1 MWVQKYFFFI
11 YPASFCKEFFKLF
24 PLLCEKAEYSHKMN
38 TFAQLHQNKF
48 FEEMTDYQCEKILP
62 YRSSSKGKKE
72 QVEQMFDAIAEK
84 YDPMNRLMS
93 LGNDRLWRKKAILSL
108 KELNP
113 QKILDIATGTGD
125 FAITAYHLLSPEKIT
140 GIDISEGMLKIGQ
153 QKIEKLNLTDRIV
166 LQVGDS
172 TELDFDSQTFD
183 AVTVAFGVRNFESLS
198 KGLCEM
204 YRVLKVGGV
213 AVILE
218 LSEPQNAFLK
228 FGYKLYAK
236 LVIPVFAWFISN
248 DSCAYNYLPQS
259 IEAFP
264 QGKKMKVLLYKCGF
278 SKVEVKTF
286 TFGSCS
292 FYRAVK

>member
-1 MWVQKYFFFI
+1 
-11 YPASFCKEFFKLF
+11 
-24 PLLCEKAEYSHKMN
+24 
-38 TFAQLHQNKF
+38 
-48 FEEMTDYQCEKILP
+48 MTDYKCEKVLP
-62 YRSSSKGKKE
+62 YHSSSKRKKE
-72 QVEQMFDAIAEK
+72 QVEQMFDTIAEK

-113 QKILDIATGTGD
+113 KKILDIATGTGD

-153 QKIEKLNLTDRIV
+153 QKIEKLKLTNHIT

-172 TELDFDSQTFD
+172 IGLDFDTQTFD

-218 LSEPQNAFLK
+218 LSEPQNIFLK
-228 FGYKLYAK
+228 FGYKIYTK
-236 LVIPVFAWFISN
+236 LIIPIFARFISK
-248 DSCAYNYLPQS
+248 DIRAYNYLPQS
-259 IEAFP
+259 IETFP
-264 QGKKMKVLLYKCGF
+264 QGKEMKALLHECGF
-278 SKVEVKTF
+278 SQVEVKTF